1 MKRHFFPAAAAALL
15 LSFNSHAFSQ
25 DQSHDE
31 HHPDAGTAPAAT
43 QRVEATEPMAPGQMM
58 SENCPMMKDP
68 QMGAMHDLMHSNK
81 IAVNVAEVDGGIII
95 KWSSADK
102 ETAKKLKAM
111 GQNIKKMHTM
121 MKGRSDMMNPDDMS
135 NK

>member
-1 MKRHFFPAAAAALL
+1 MKKHFFPAAALF

-43 QRVEATEPMAPGQMM
+43 QRAEATKPMASEQMM
-58 SENCPMMKDP
+58 GENCPMMKDL

-81 IAVNVAEVDGGIII
+81 IEVNIAEIDGGIII

-102 ETAKKLKAM
+102 EAAKKLKAM
-111 GQNIKKMHTM
+111 GQNIKKMHNM
-121 MKGRSDMMNPDDMS
+121 MKGQPDMMNQDDMS
-135 NK
+135 KK